1 MFSSKLFSV
10 DNIYPV
16 LVPNWDN
23 TPRRGAG
30 GMVFYNSTPENFRKH
45 IDEVFR
51 LIKEKPSETNLV
63 FLKSWNE
70 WGEGNYMEPDLLY
83 GHGYIDE
90 LRNALEEFNKNQ
102 NNV

>member
-1 MFSSKLFSV
+1 MFSSELFSRN
-10 DNIYPV
+10 NIYPV

-23 TPRRGAG
+23 SPRRGAG
-30 GMVFYNSTPENFRKH
+30 GTIYYNSTPENFRKH
-45 IDEVFR
+45 IEQVFE
-51 LIKEKPSETNLV
+51 LIKDKPSDNNIV

-90 LRNALEEFNKNQ
+90 LKKAIEEFNKN
-102 NNV
+102 N